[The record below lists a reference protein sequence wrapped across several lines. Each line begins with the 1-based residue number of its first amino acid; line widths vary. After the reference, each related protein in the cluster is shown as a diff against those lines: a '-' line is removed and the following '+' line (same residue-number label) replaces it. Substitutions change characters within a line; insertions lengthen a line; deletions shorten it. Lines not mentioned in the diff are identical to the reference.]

1 MCFIKKDKEF
11 MKDYNFKLISNPE
24 VIKWCYEGI
33 TDISLKDTESEKK
46 LAKVKEIE
54 KEWGNKIMGT
64 EDGKQWTTVLCQ
76 NLVMEA
82 LIKLGRKNVRKT
94 EQKKSSLRD
103 KKYDPDLECDDYVYE
118 VKGRSWCT
126 PGTAG
131 EKILGVPLKY
141 GELPRLYKKPL
152 QIVLVGYQEYEA
164 REKFAFGDL
173 LDKNNQTPEL
183 KESLEFFKDHNIEY
197 VPFTDILKE
206 IGFKFKI
213 DL

>member
-1 MCFIKKDKEF
+1 
-11 MKDYNFKLISNPE
+11 MKNNGINLLDNLD

-33 TDISLKDTESEKK
+33 TDISLKNTESEKK
-46 LAKVKEIE
+46 LKESKELE
-54 KEWGNKIMGT
+54 KKWGNKIMNT
-64 EDGKQWTTVLCQ
+64 SDGKQWTTVLCQ
-76 NLVMEA
+76 NLVMEG
-82 LIKLGRKNVRKT
+82 LNKIGRKNVRT
-94 EQKKSSLRD
+94 TTSRKSTLRN

-152 QIVLVGYQEYEA
+152 QIILVGYQEYEA

-173 LDKNNQTPEL
+173 LDKNNQTQEL
-183 KESLEFFKDHNIEY
+183 QDSLAFYKEHKIEY
-197 VPFTDILKE
+197 VAFTDILKK
-206 IGFKFKI
+206 IGLTDGCWNNK
-213 DL
+213 